1 MSTESPAGA
10 EPVLRLREVDIDR
23 DEIPVVRGVS
33 LDVAPGAVTV
43 LLGAN
48 GAGKTTLMDGI
59 AGLVRTTAGTIEL
72 AGRPVQKLPVYKRA
86 RAGVGY
92 VEQARTIFRTLTVEQ
107 NLLVARAGAG
117 DPEQVYRLFPE
128 LARRRTLQ
136 AGHLSGGEQQM
147 LVLGRALVTDPKVVL
162 VDEMSLGLAPLI
174 VRRLMRVVGEL
185 AAAGLAVLLI
195 EQFANLALD
204 VGTHAYVL
212 RKGRI
217 VHDGPCADLRGRH
230 ELLHEYYF
238 GSTTPDPGGPA
249 PTDPDRALDPHP
261 LDTPIGGG
269 TR

>member
-1 MSTESPAGA
+1 MSAPA
-10 EPVLRLREVDIDR
+10 VLRLRDVSIDR
-23 DEIPVVRGVS
+23 DEIPVVRDVT

-59 AGLVRTTAGTIEL
+59 AGLVRTTTGSIEL
-72 AGRPVQKLPVYKRA
+72 DDRPVHRLPVHKRA
-86 RAGVGY
+86 RAGIGY

-107 NLLVARAGAG
+107 NLLVARAGGG
-117 DPEQVYRLFPE
+117 DPDTVYRLFPE
-128 LARRRTLQ
+128 LVRRRTLQ

-162 VDEMSLGLAPLI
+162 VDEMSLGLAPM
-174 VRRLMRVVGEL
+174 VVHRLMRVVGEL
-185 AAAGLAVLLI
+185 AGAGLAVLLI

-204 VGTHAYVL
+204 VGTHSYVL

-217 VHDGPCADLRGRH
+217 VHDGPCAELRGRA

-238 GSTTPDPGGPA
+238 GSTTTPT
-249 PTDPDRALDPHP
+249 TDPAEQVPAGSLDSR
-261 LDTPIGGG
+261 IGGAA
-269 TR
+269 R

>member
-1 MSTESPAGA
+1 MSAASPAREA
-10 EPVLRLREVDIDR
+10 DTAAVLRLRGVAIAR
-23 DEIPVVRGVS
+23 DEIPVVHDVS

-72 AGRPVQKLPVYKRA
+72 GDRPVHKLPVHKRA

-92 VEQARTIFRTLTVEQ
+92 VEQARTTFRTLTVEQ

-117 DPEQVYRLFPE
+117 DPDTVYRLFPE

-162 VDEMSLGLAPLI
+162 VDEMSLGLAPM
-174 VRRLMRVVGEL
+174 VVHRLMRVVGEL
-185 AAAGLAVLLI
+185 AAEGLAILLI
-195 EQFANLALD
+195 EQFANLALG

-217 VHDGPCADLRGRH
+217 VHDGPCAELRGKP

-238 GSTTPDPGGPA
+238 GSITAPR
-249 PTDPDRALDPHP
+249 PTDPPGPAAEPAR
-261 LDTPIGGG
+261 IGGG
-269 TR
+269 SR

>member
-1 MSTESPAGA
+1 MSATSAASPAGPVREA
-10 EPVLRLREVDIDR
+10 GAAAVLRLRGVAIAR
-23 DEIPVVRGVS
+23 DEIPVVHDVS
-33 LDVAPGAVTV
+33 LDVAAGAVTV

-59 AGLVRTTAGTIEL
+59 AGLVRTTAGSIEL
-72 AGRPVQKLPVYKRA
+72 GDRPIRKLPVHKRA

-117 DPEQVYRLFPE
+117 DPDAVYRLFPE

-162 VDEMSLGLAPLI
+162 VDEMSLGLAPM
-174 VRRLMRVVGEL
+174 VVHRLMRVVREL
-185 AAAGLAVLLI
+185 ADDGLAVLLI
-195 EQFANLALD
+195 EQFANLALG

-217 VHDGPCADLRGRH
+217 VHDGPCAELRGKP
-230 ELLHEYYF
+230 ELLHSYYF
-238 GSTTPDPGGPA
+238 GGTA
-249 PTDPDRALDPHP
+249 HPTDPPGSAAEPAR
-261 LDTPIGGG
+261 IGGG
-269 TR
+269 SR